1 MSVLKKLA
9 GETAL
14 YGVSSILGRVIYWF
28 LVPLHTYVFLRPGE
42 LSSNTELYSWVALF
56 NVIFTFG
63 METAFFRFANRSPE
77 HRQDYFNQALT
88 AISIV
93 SIFFSGCL
101 IVAAPALSELLDYPG
116 ESSNIV
122 YLALIVAIDAIVA
135 IPFARLRLEKKAK
148 KFVQIKIINI
158 TVNVLLNVFFLLI
171 CRDISMGKYLPSL
184 QPLGAFLYRPEIGPG
199 YIFIA
204 NLIANACF
212 LFLLKD
218 SFKGFK
224 FTWKGPLFNE
234 MWVYAYPILILGL
247 AGTVN
252 QMADRWFLRHLLPT
266 GFYENLTSED
276 ALGIYGSC
284 YKLSVFMSLA
294 IQSFK
299 YAADPFFF
307 SKSEDKNA
315 PQLLALVMKWFVI
328 VCVIL
333 WVGVSL
339 NIDILGHYMLSKAY
353 RVGLSVVPILLLANL
368 FLGIY
373 YNLAFWFKLTDKTQ
387 FGTLITFVGATLT
400 VVLNVY
406 FIPQMGYMACAW
418 AFLVS
423 SIVMCFLCWAL
434 GEKHYPVP
442 YHVVSALGYIG
453 SAAILIYLSTLVKIT
468 NLWVSV
474 PYHLAL
480 CLLYV
485 VGVLL
490 IERDSIPLEIRKK
503 IKILDL

>member
-56 NVIFTFG
+56 SVIYTFG
-63 METAFFRFANRSPE
+63 METAFFRFANRSSE

-88 AISIV
+88 AISVV
-93 SIFFSGCL
+93 SVLFSGLL
-101 IVAAPALSELLDYPG
+101 ILAAPTLSDLLDYPG

-148 KFVQIKIINI
+148 KFVQIKIVNI
-158 TVNVLLNVFFLLI
+158 VVNVLLNIFFLLI
-171 CRDISMGKYLPSL
+171 CRDISLGKYLPSL

-218 SFKGFK
+218 AFKGFQ
-224 FTWKGPLFNE
+224 FTWKGVLFNE

-252 QMADRWFLRHLLPT
+252 QMADRWFLRHLLPK
-266 GFYENLTSED
+266 GFYPNLTSED

-294 IQSFK
+294 IQSFR

-307 SKSEDKNA
+307 SRAEDKNA
-315 PQLLALVMKWFVI
+315 PQLLALVMKWFVV

-339 NIDILGHYMLSKAY
+339 NIDFLGHYMLSKAY
-353 RVGLSVVPILLLANL
+353 RVGLPVVPILLLANL
-368 FLGIY
+368 FLGVY

-387 FGTLITFVGATLT
+387 YGTLITFIGATLT
-400 VVLNVY
+400 VILNIT
-406 FIPQMGYMACAW
+406 FIPTAGYLACAW

-423 SIVMCFLCWAL
+423 SVVMCILCYLL

-442 YHVVSALGYIG
+442 YHVLSALGYIV
-453 SAAILIYLSTLVKIT
+453 SAGLLIYGASFVKIS
-468 NLWVSV
+468 NLWVSL
-474 PYHLAL
+474 PYHLSL
-480 CLLYV
+480 CLLYGC
-485 VGVLL
+485 GVLL
-490 IERDSIPLEIRKK
+490 IERDSIPLAIRKK
-503 IKILDL
+503 IKILL

>member
-28 LVPLHTYVFLRPGE
+28 LVPLHTHVFLRPGE

-63 METAFFRFANRSPE
+63 METAFFRFANRNPE
-77 HRQDYFNQALT
+77 RRQEYFNQAQT
-88 AISIV
+88 AITVV
-93 SIFFSGCL
+93 SLLFSGLL
-101 IVAAPALSELLDYPG
+101 IVMAPTLSRLLNYPG

-122 YLALIVAIDAIVA
+122 FLALIVAIDAIVA

-148 KFVQIKIINI
+148 KFVAVKIINI
-158 TVNVLLNVFFLLI
+158 AINVILNVFFLVL
-171 CRDISMGKYLPSL
+171 CRDISLGKYLTSL
-184 QPLGAFLYRPEIGPG
+184 QPIGAYLYRPEIGPG

-212 LFLLKD
+212 LLLLRD
-218 SFKGFK
+218 AFKGFQ
-224 FTWKGPLFNE
+224 FTWKGPIFSE

-252 QMADRWFLRHLLPT
+252 QMADRWFLRHLLPD
-266 GFYENLTSED
+266 GFYPKLTSED

-307 SKSEDKNA
+307 SKAEDKNA
-315 PQLLALVMKWFVI
+315 PELLALVMKWFVI
-328 VCVIL
+328 VCVVL

-339 NIDILGHYMLSKAY
+339 NIDILGHFMLSKAY
-353 RVGLSVVPILLLANL
+353 RVGLEVVPILLLANL
-368 FLGIY
+368 FLGVY
-373 YNLAFWFKLTDKTQ
+373 YNLAFWFKLTDKTH
-387 FGTLITFVGATLT
+387 FGTLITFIGAALT
-400 VVLNVY
+400 VGLNVWL
-406 FIPQMGYMACAW
+406 IPQMGYLGCAY

-423 SIVMCFLCWAL
+423 SIAMCVVCYLL
-434 GEKHYPVP
+434 GEKYYSVP
-442 YHVVSALGYIG
+442 YQVGSALGYIF
-453 SAAILIYLSTLVKIT
+453 SAGLLIYFSTFVKISSF
-468 NLWVSV
+468 WVSV

-480 CLLYV
+480 CLLY
-485 VGVLL
+485 GLGILL
-490 IERDSIPLEIRKK
+490 VERESIPLKIRRK
-503 IKILDL
+503 IPFLS

>member
-56 NVIFTFG
+56 NVIYTFG
-63 METAFFRFANRSPE
+63 METAFFRFANRDPE
-77 HRQDYFNQALT
+77 RRQTFFNQALT
-88 AISIV
+88 AITVV
-93 SIFFSGCL
+93 SLLFSGLL
-101 IVAAPALSELLDYPG
+101 IVMAPTLSRLLNYPG
-116 ESSNIV
+116 ESSNIIF
-122 YLALIVAIDAIVA
+122 LALIVAIDAIVA

-148 KFVQIKIINI
+148 KFVAIKIINI
-158 TVNVLLNVFFLLI
+158 AINVFLNVFFLLL
-171 CRDISMGKYLPSL
+171 CRDISMGKYLTSL
-184 QPLGAFLYRPEIGPG
+184 QPIGAYLYRPEIGPG

-212 LFLLKD
+212 LFLLRD
-218 SFKGFK
+218 AFRGFK
-224 FTWKGPLFNE
+224 FTWKGAVFNE

-252 QMADRWFLRHLLPT
+252 QMADRWFLRHLLPA
-266 GFYENLTSED
+266 GFYPNLTSED

-307 SKSEDKNA
+307 SKAEDKNA
-315 PQLLALVMKWFVI
+315 PELLALVMKWFVI

-333 WVGVSL
+333 WIGVSL
-339 NIDILGHYMLSKAY
+339 FIDILGHYMLSKAY
-353 RVGLSVVPILLLANL
+353 RVGLEVVPILLLANL
-368 FLGIY
+368 FLGVY
-373 YNLAFWFKLTDKTQ
+373 YNLAFWFKLTDKTY
-387 FGTLITFVGATLT
+387 FGTLITFIGAALT
-400 VVLNVY
+400 VGLNLVL
-406 FIPQMGYMACAW
+406 IPTMGYLGCAY

-423 SIVMCFLCWAL
+423 SIAMCAVCYLL
-434 GEKHYPVP
+434 GEKYYPVP
-442 YHVVSALGYIG
+442 YQVGSALGYII
-453 SAAILIYLSTLVKIT
+453 SAGLLVYLAGFVKISSF
-468 NLWVSV
+468 WVSV

-480 CLLYV
+480 CLLY
-485 VGVLL
+485 GFGILL
-490 IERDSIPLEIRKK
+490 VERDSIPLKFRRK
-503 IKILDL
+503 IPFLN

>member
-56 NVIFTFG
+56 NVVYTFG
-63 METAFFRFANRSPE
+63 METAFFRFANRSPA

-88 AISIV
+88 AIMVVSIV
-93 SIFFSGCL
+93 FSGGL
-101 IVAAPALSELLDYPG
+101 MLAAPMLSNLLDYPG

-158 TVNVLLNVFFLLI
+158 IVNVLLNVFFLLL
-171 CRDISMGKYLPSL
+171 CRDIALGKYLTSL

-218 SFKGFK
+218 AFRGFQL
-224 FTWKGPLFNE
+224 TWKGTLFNE
-234 MWVYAYPILILGL
+234 MWIYAYPILILGL

-252 QMADRWFLRHLLPT
+252 QMADRWFLRHLLPQ
-266 GFYENLTSED
+266 GFYADLTSED

-307 SKSEDKNA
+307 SKAEDKNA

-328 VCVIL
+328 VCVVL

-339 NIDILGHYMLSKAY
+339 NVDFLGHFMLSKAY

-387 FGTLITFVGATLT
+387 FGTLITGTGAVLT
-400 VVLNVY
+400 VALNIY
-406 FIPQMGYMACAW
+406 LIPEMGYMACAW
-418 AFLVS
+418 AFLMS
-423 SIVMCFLCWAL
+423 SVVMCALCYVL
-434 GEKHYPVP
+434 GEKYYPVP
-442 YHVVSALGYIG
+442 YRVVSGLGYIA
-453 SAAILIYLSTLVKIT
+453 SAALLIYFSSFIKIT
-468 NLWVSV
+468 NLWIAV
-474 PYHLAL
+474 PYHCAL
-480 CLLYV
+480 CLLYG
-485 VGVLL
+485 VGILL
-490 IERDSIPLEIRKK
+490 VERDSIPLNIRKK
-503 IKILDL
+503 IKILG

>member
-56 NVIFTFG
+56 NVIYTFG

-77 HRQDYFNQALT
+77 RRQEYFNQALT
-88 AISIV
+88 AISVI
-93 SIFFSGCL
+93 SIIFSGCL
-101 IVAAPALSELLDYPG
+101 IIAAPTISDLLNYPG
-116 ESSNIV
+116 ESTSIV

-158 TVNVLLNVFFLLI
+158 VINVLFNVFFLLI
-171 CRDISMGKYLPSL
+171 CRDISLGKYFPSL

-212 LFLLKD
+212 LLLLKD
-218 SFKGFK
+218 AFRGFK
-224 FTWKGPLFNE
+224 FTWKGPVFNE

-252 QMADRWFLRHLLPT
+252 QMADRWFLRHLLPE
-266 GFYENLTSED
+266 GFYRNLTAED

-307 SKSEDKNA
+307 SKAEDKNA

-328 VCVIL
+328 VCVVL

-339 NIDILGHYMLSKAY
+339 NVDLLGQYMLSKAY
-353 RVGLSVVPILLLANL
+353 RAGLDVVPVLLLANL
-368 FLGIY
+368 FLGVY
-373 YNLAFWFKLTDKTQ
+373 YNLAFWFKLTDKTH
-387 FGTLITFVGATLT
+387 FGTLVTFIGAILT
-400 VVLNVY
+400 VALNILL
-406 FIPQMGYMACAW
+406 IPQMGYMACAYS
-418 AFLVS
+418 FLVS
-423 SIVMCFLCWAL
+423 SVVMCAVCYLL
-434 GEKHYPVP
+434 GEKYYPVP
-442 YHVVSALGYIG
+442 YNVASALGYIL
-453 SAAILIYLSTLVKIT
+453 SAGLIIYLSSLVKIS

-480 CLLYV
+480 CLLY
-485 VGVLL
+485 GCGILL
-490 IERDSIPLEIRKK
+490 VERDSIPLKIRRK
-503 IKILDL
+503 IKILN

>member
-42 LSSNTELYSWVALF
+42 LSSNTELFSWIALF
-56 NVIFTFG
+56 NVIYTFG
-63 METAFFRFANRSPE
+63 METAFFRFANRSPQ

-88 AISIV
+88 AISLV
-93 SIFFSGCL
+93 SIVFSGFL
-101 IVAAPALSELLDYPG
+101 IVFAPQLSDLLDYPG
-116 ESSNIV
+116 ESQNIV
-122 YLALIVAIDAIVA
+122 YLSIIVAIDAIVA
-135 IPFARLRLEKKAK
+135 IPFARLRLEKKARQ
-148 KFVQIKIINI
+148 FVKIKIINI
-158 TVNVLLNVFFLLI
+158 VINVLLNVFFLLL
-171 CRDISMGKYLPSL
+171 CRDIALGKYLPSL

-218 SFKGFK
+218 AFKGFK
-224 FTWKGPLFNE
+224 VTWKGPIFNE

-252 QMADRWFLRHLLPT
+252 QMADRWFLRHLLPA
-266 GFYENLTSED
+266 GFYTNLTSKD

-294 IQSFK
+294 VQSFK

-307 SKSEDKNA
+307 SQAEDKNA
-315 PQLLALVMKWFVI
+315 PKLLALVMKWFVI
-328 VCVIL
+328 VCVVL

-339 NIDILGHYMLSKAY
+339 NVDIIGHYMLSKAY

-368 FLGIY
+368 FLGVY
-373 YNLAFWFKLTDKTQ
+373 YNQAFWFKLTDKTQ
-387 FGTLITFVGATLT
+387 FGTLITTAGAVLT
-400 VVLNVY
+400 VGLNIVL
-406 FIPQMGYMACAW
+406 IPIMGYMGCAW
-418 AFLVS
+418 AFLAS
-423 SIVMCFLCWAL
+423 SIVMCGLCYWL
-434 GEKHYPVP
+434 GEKYYPVP
-442 YHVVSALGYIG
+442 YQLTSIVGYIG
-453 SAAILIYLSTLVKIT
+453 SAAALIYLSSWIT
-468 NLWVSV
+468 ISNIWVSF

-480 CLLYV
+480 CIVYFAGILV
-485 VGVLL
+485 V
-490 IERDSIPLEIRKK
+490 ERDSIPLKIRRKL
-503 IKILDL
+503 KILG

>member
-14 YGVSSILGRVIYWF
+14 YGVSSILGRAIYWF

-56 NVIFTFG
+56 NVVYTFG

-77 HRQDYFNQALT
+77 HRQAYFNQALT
-88 AISIV
+88 AIILV
-93 SIFFSGCL
+93 SLVFSGLL
-101 IVAAPALSELLDYPG
+101 IIAAPTLSDLLDYPG
-116 ESSNIV
+116 ESSNII
-122 YLALIVAIDAIVA
+122 YLAIIVAIDAVVA

-158 TVNVLLNVFFLLI
+158 VINVVLNVFFLLI
-171 CRDISMGKYLPSL
+171 CRDISLGKYFPSL

-212 LFLLKD
+212 LILLKD
-218 SFKGFK
+218 AFKGFK

-252 QMADRWFLRHLLPT
+252 QMADRWFLRHLLPA
-266 GFYENLTSED
+266 GFYPNLTSED

-307 SKSEDKNA
+307 SKAEDKNA
-315 PQLLALVMKWFVI
+315 PQLLASVMKWFVI

-339 NIDILGHYMLSKAY
+339 NVDFLGHYMLSKAY
-353 RVGLSVVPILLLANL
+353 RAGLDVVPVLLLANL
-368 FLGIY
+368 LLGIY
-373 YNLAFWFKLTDKTQ
+373 YNLAFWFKLTDKTH
-387 FGTLITFVGATLT
+387 FGTLITVIGAILT
-400 VVLNVY
+400 VALNILL
-406 FIPQMGYMACAW
+406 IPKMGYMACAY
-418 AFLVS
+418 AFLAS
-423 SIVMCFLCWAL
+423 SIVMCFVCYLL

-442 YHVVSALGYIG
+442 YQVTSALGYIV
-453 SAAILIYLSTLVKIT
+453 SAGLVIYLSSLVKIS

-480 CLLYV
+480 CLLY
-485 VGVLL
+485 GLGILL
-490 IERDSIPLEIRKK
+490 VERDSIPLRIRQK
-503 IKILDL
+503 IKVLN